1 MTYAQ
6 QEPTVGVDGLK
17 LGMSVSDALYEIGKM
32 GDYKLDNRNDSEK
45 WLRYKDG
52 SNSYTI
58 YYNSQNKIC
67 CIYKYNE
74 RFYPYMIEEI
84 YNSAYVDILYECGE
98 PIIQGNTSTIW
109 RGNNY
114 KITLSIGSHMHPYVD
129 RVVYSISQNYEI
141 VE

>member
-1 MTYAQ
+1 MKKIIVVIIASIVCSFMTYAQ

-67 CIYKYNE
+67 W
-74 RFYPYMIEEI
+74 
-84 YNSAYVDILYECGE
+84 SSGHLVG
-98 PIIQGNTSTIW
+98 
-109 RGNNY
+109 
-114 KITLSIGSHMHPYVD
+114 
-129 RVVYSISQNYEI
+129 
-141 VE
+141 